1 MRILIIEDDKI
12 IGDALLTALKIE
24 GYAVDWVETKESA
37 ILAFETHTYNMLLI
51 DIGLPD
57 GSGIDLLT
65 EIRAQKNKVPIIM
78 LTAYDKTD
86 YKVQGLDAGA
96 DDYLIKPFR
105 LNELKAR
112 IRALH
117 RRREGRSQT
126 LLQARN
132 LSLNLATQ
140 RVKLSGISIKLT
152 PKEFIILQLLMEKP
166 DEILSKQLIEDSI
179 YGWGEEIASNT
190 IEVYISKLRKKLG
203 KDIIETIK
211 NVGYRI
217 ATFS

>member
-1 MRILIIEDDKI
+1 MLWN
-12 IGDALLTALKIE
+12 
-24 GYAVDWVETKESA
+24 WVETKESA

-105 LNELKAR
+105 LDELKAR

-126 LLQARN
+126 LI
-132 LSLNLATQ
+132 T
-140 RVKLSGISIKLT
+140 
-152 PKEFIILQLLMEKP
+152 
-166 DEILSKQLIEDSI
+166 SKKFVS
-179 YGWGEEIASNT
+179 
-190 IEVYISKLRKKLG
+190 
-203 KDIIETIK
+203 
-211 NVGYRI
+211 
-217 ATFS
+217 